1 MIDLPRQTRN
11 HSIDEQEPLPDLS
24 AMPDPR
30 GLQANSLQA
39 DTSLDHL
46 LAPGRD
52 MLVNEPQPLP
62 GVLPPSDAKQQADD
76 FTEFYRSLP
85 FGLRAGIAEQGGLP
99 ALATHFM
106 QQRQTAAAKL
116 QQAEEQKRQHDIG
129 LLEKAMTN
137 PRAQLML
144 EQLGESQGYSMAPQA
159 RSLAKAMKE
168 GDYASFDA
176 YKEVIPQDVQQ
187 RFVQGQLPHHE
198 LVAWLDHA
206 REATKVNAK
215 EKAKALLVQ
224 RAMNKK
230 AEERTPHE
238 NQLVEEHQTALELKN
253 AEIDLKKAQASKAKA
268 EAEKGPNPDRTT
280 IGRLH
285 ETLAGGLSWEQG
297 TDATRRKTMDE
308 YARLY
313 PEGRTNVMLGTPA
326 KAEERSN
333 LVDRK
338 AFMEKDQIKQPPPGT
353 TAGGT
358 RSGDYVEMTDKQRE
372 DWSGIVNSGATL
384 KTLFDMVDPLITATT
399 PAQALKQYG
408 KLSLGAVAK
417 TNPAAATYLADS
429 EAFSSR
435 MARVFGSEVGVLTQG
450 DVNRWKNALPSFG
463 DTKEVLAK
471 KREVFFS
478 IYKQTREMYKKKIG
492 GEDWTEDYVKLSR
505 GPLADAQKLGIHS
518 KTTDEQFDILMGKPK

>member
-1 MIDLPRQTRN
+1 MMELPRQTRN
-11 HSIDEQEPLPDLS
+11 HSAGELTADDLPDLS
-24 AMPDPR
+24 TMPDPR
-30 GLQANSLQA
+30 APQIQA

-52 MLVNEPQPLP
+52 MLVNAPQALSMPELSEPQ
-62 GVLPPSDAKQQADD
+62 QQAKD
-76 FTEFYRSLP
+76 FQQFFSALP
-85 FGLRAGIAEQGGLP
+85 LATRLGIAEQGGLP
-99 ALATHFM
+99 TIASHFM
-106 QQRQTAAAKL
+106 QQRQNAAN
-116 QQAEEQKRQHDIG
+116 QVRQAEEQKRQHDIG

-144 EQLGESQGYSMAPQA
+144 EQLGDSQGYSMAPQA

-176 YKEVIPQDVQQ
+176 YKEVIPQEVQQ

-198 LVAWLDHA
+198 LTAWLDHA

-215 EKAKALLVQ
+215 ESAKALLVT

-230 AEERTPHE
+230 PEERTPYE
-238 NQLVEEHQTALELKN
+238 AQLVDERQTALELKD
-253 AEIDLKKAQASKAKA
+253 ADIALKKAQALKATKD
-268 EAEKGPNPDRTT
+268 AEKGPTPDHTT

-285 ETLAGGLSWEQG
+285 ETISGGLPWDQG
-297 TDATRRKTMDE
+297 TAATRRRTMDE

-384 KTLFDMVDPLITATT
+384 KTLFDMVEPLVTATT
-399 PAQALKQYG
+399 PTQALKQYG

-463 DTKEVLAK
+463 DTRDVLAK
-471 KREVFFS
+471 KRDVFFS
-478 IYKQTREMYKKKIG
+478 IYKQTREMYKKKIA

-518 KTTDEQFDILMGKPK
+518 KTTDEQFDILMGK